1 MRPDGLWHPE
11 LLSHLAAMGHGEEIV
26 IADPGLPVA
35 GVPRIDLVWRA
46 GEPAFQPVLTAVLE
60 ELVVE
65 AAFVAEEA
73 TDPVLLT
80 GLHASL
86 RTIPTER
93 ISHDELK
100 RRARAARV
108 VVRTGETTPYANAIL
123 RCGVPF

>member
-11 LLSHLAAMGHGEEIV
+11 LVSYVAAMGHGEEIV
-26 IADPGLPVA
+26 IADPGLPVP

-46 GEPAFQPVLTAVLE
+46 GEPAFLPVLTAVLE

-65 AAFVAEEA
+65 AAFIAEEA
-73 TDPVLLT
+73 TDPALLA
-80 GLHASL
+80 GLRNGLAD
-86 RTIPTER
+86 IPTEQ
-93 ISHDELK
+93 IPHDELK
-100 RRARAARV
+100 RRVRAARV